1 MAGGRLK
8 RISQQQCGRRR
19 KGYSRTVHRRK
30 GIGNGM
36 ESQVRTL
43 ELSFP
48 ASVARSR
55 IRATVSPAAS
65 NRVGGMAQRNDGSG
79 SRADIF
85 DRPETSAIPTY
96 IAAPLLEPA

>member
-1 MAGGRLK
+1 
-8 RISQQQCGRRR
+8 
-19 KGYSRTVHRRK
+19 
-30 GIGNGM
+30 M

-43 ELSFP
+43 ELSFL

-96 IAAPLLEPA
+96 IAAPLLEPASTTSC

>member
-1 MAGGRLK
+1 MEG
-8 RISQQQCGRRR
+8 Q
-19 KGYSRTVHRRK
+19 
-30 GIGNGM
+30 

-85 DRPETSAIPTY
+85 DRPDISNTY
-96 IAAPLLEPA
+96 MYRCAAA

>member
-1 MAGGRLK
+1 
-8 RISQQQCGRRR
+8 
-19 KGYSRTVHRRK
+19 
-30 GIGNGM
+30 M

-85 DRPETSAIPTY
+85 DRPEETSAIPTY
-96 IAAPLLEPA
+96 IAAPLLEPASTTSC